1 MYDSYKKPFIGGAI
15 GTAIG
20 GKIAGV
26 LIDKVTEALVKTPDV
41 PVSRENVV
49 IVKPQIREAVVDV
62 IQSDP
67 VLKNELNAE
76 KPVQSRVLWGNFIAG
91 LGSLPTAII
100 GFLPVLVALGILE
113 PGQAAEVRDGIN
125 ATVQGVGGLI
135 AIGGVAYSVYGRLK
149 SGLAP
154 LFSRAK

>member
-1 MYDSYKKPFIGGAI
+1 MQKRAFLGPALGGALANI
-15 GTAIG
+15 L
-20 GKIAGV
+20 V
-26 LIDKVTEALVKTPDV
+26 DKVTEALVRTPDV
-41 PVSRENVV
+41 PVSPQNTV
-49 IVKPQIREAVVDV
+49 IVKPQIREAVIET

-76 KPVQSRVLWGNFIAG
+76 KPIQSRVLWGNFFAG
-91 LGSLPTAII
+91 VGALPTAII

-125 ATVQGVGGLI
+125 ATVQGVGGLV
-135 AIGGVAYSVYGRLK
+135 AIGGVVYSVYGRLK

-154 LFSRAK
+154 LFSKAK